1 MKKKLI
7 YIFFVLVMIIG
18 IFPIKVRA
26 ETIQPEISAPSAI
39 LIDSK
44 THEVLYEKNADEKLH
59 MASIT
64 KIMTMLIAMER
75 LESGEMN
82 LEDKVTVS
90 SYAASMGGS
99 QLFLEAGEVRSVDE
113 LLYGIAI
120 ESGNDAA
127 TALAEHMG
135 GGSLDNFLVIMNN
148 KAKELGMTNTNFADA
163 CGLAD
168 TNHYSSARDISV
180 MSSELLKYEKI
191 YDYISTWTKEIYIG
205 KNNDVLRTL
214 VNTNKLIS
222 QTTYIDG
229 IKTGYSSAAK
239 YCLSAT
245 AEGGDMRLICVILAE
260 EDSSTRFADAKALI
274 DYGIANYSG
283 EYIVK
288 SGDVVG
294 QIPVINSELGKTD
307 LVAAEDVYIL
317 KSNTQDDKEFTQ
329 EIITSNDVLYAPI
342 QQGDAAGILKVNV
355 SDGNVY
361 EIPLLVKESSDKI
374 SWFVFYKRIASY
386 FLL

>member
-1 MKKKLI
+1 
-7 YIFFVLVMIIG
+7 
-18 IFPIKVRA
+18 
-26 ETIQPEISAPSAI
+26 
-39 LIDSK
+39 
-44 THEVLYEKNADEKLH
+44 
-59 MASIT
+59 
-64 KIMTMLIAMER
+64 
-75 LESGEMN
+75 
-82 LEDKVTVS
+82 
-90 SYAASMGGS
+90 
-99 QLFLEAGEVRSVDE
+99 
-113 LLYGIAI
+113 
-120 ESGNDAA
+120 
-127 TALAEHMG
+127 
-135 GGSLDNFLVIMNN
+135 
-148 KAKELGMTNTNFADA
+148 
-163 CGLAD
+163 
-168 TNHYSSARDISV
+168 
-180 MSSELLKYEKI
+180 
-191 YDYISTWTKEIYIG
+191 
-205 KNNDVLRTL
+205 
-214 VNTNKLIS
+214 
-222 QTTYIDG
+222 
-229 IKTGYSSAAK
+229 
-239 YCLSAT
+239 
-245 AEGGDMRLICVILAE
+245 MRLICVILAE